1 MRALG
6 LMILIVLLIESCGQ
20 EKCRDVAPLETMVD
34 IEIIRTEHEL
44 FASKSVEEVIAY
56 LKKYP
61 KLTTYFWH
69 GYDYPNDSILA
80 SRIFPQIQH
89 PSVDTVYQESIQ
101 AFEKMD
107 EVEEELKEAFGRL
120 KQIYPESKT
129 PKVYSAVSVFYND
142 LFISDSLI
150 VVGLDH
156 FIGKDATYAPQDIPG
171 YILKRYNKEHMA
183 SMIMQFVS
191 GHYVRAGNKQTLLSD
206 MIDFGKTYYLNS
218 RLMPC
223 TPDSIL
229 IGFTPQQMK
238 DVGANREV
246 IWANF
251 VENQLL
257 YDTDHFIKKKF
268 LSERPNVY
276 EIGENC
282 PGRIGAWIGWEIVE
296 SYMANNEVSIIDLM
310 NDTDHHKIFELS
322 GYKPR
327 DE

>member
-20 EKCRDVAPLETMVD
+20 ENCREVAPLKTSVD
-34 IEIIRTEHEL
+34 LEIVRTEQEL
-44 FASKSVEEVIAY
+44 FDSESVNDVISY
-56 LKKYP
+56 LEKYP
-61 KLTTYFWH
+61 QLAYYFWH
-69 GYDYPNDSILA
+69 NHQYPSDTILA
-80 SRIFPQIQH
+80 GRIFSQIKH
-89 PSVDTVYQESIQ
+89 PSVDTVYQESVQ
-101 AFEKMD
+101 AFEKMN
-107 EVEEELKEAFGRL
+107 EVEEELEEAFGRL
-120 KQIYPESKT
+120 KQLYPNAKT
-129 PKVYSAVSVFYND
+129 PEVYSAVSVFYND

-150 VVGLDH
+150 VLGLDH
-156 FIGKDATYAPQDIPG
+156 FIGDNATYDPQDIAA
-171 YILKRYNKEHMA
+171 YILKRYDRAHLP
-183 SMIMQFVS
+183 SIVMQFIC

-218 RLMPC
+218 RLLPC

-229 IGFTPQQMK
+229 IGYSPQQMA
-238 DVGANREV
+238 DIRSNREV

-251 VENQLL
+251 IENQLL

-276 EIGENC
+276 EIGEKC

-296 SYMANNEVSIIDLM
+296 SYMANNDVTIIELM
-310 NDTDHHKIFELS
+310 DDTDHHKIFELS